1 MHVVGFHWVELFPI
15 CTAVVLVL
23 IPLVIGFAWIRP
35 DADLRGQP
43 GWLWAVL
50 TLPLSWLAVLAY
62 LVVRAMTPPTPR
74 G

>member
-1 MHVVGFHWVELFPI
+1 MHMVGFHWFDLFPL
-15 CTAVVLVL
+15 CTAVVIIL

-35 DADLRGQP
+35 DADRRGQP

-62 LVVRAMTPPTPR
+62 LVVRAIVPPTTPQ
-74 G
+74 

>member
-1 MHVVGFHWVELFPI
+1 MHVVGFHWVGLFPM
-15 CTAVVLVL
+15 CMAVVIVL

-50 TLPLSWLAVLAY
+50 PLSWLAVLAY